1 MKEIVIYR
9 PDILKRTVIFGIIAV
24 IVLDGLNIWG
34 HYSYLSSN
42 FNGRIDSVRE
52 GQKGNAIIIV
62 KRKEYVLDGAWRY
75 SVEHKLDIQKGDS
88 IVKYKDSSQIKLIK
102 PNGMTIIH

>member
-1 MKEIVIYR
+1 MIIYR
-9 PDILKRTVIFGIIAV
+9 PDILKRVVIFGVIGAIAL
-24 IVLDGLNIWG
+24 IGLCIWG

-52 GQKGNAIIIV
+52 GEKGDAIIII
-62 KRKEYVLDGAWRY
+62 KQKEYVLDGAWSY
-75 SVEHKLDIQKGDS
+75 SSGNKVDIQKGDS
-88 IVKYKDSSQIKLIK
+88 IVKYKDSTQIKLIK